1 MYKRQENG
9 AVINNG
15 SYENAIW
22 ECEQSLKRLNT
33 DHIDIYI
40 MHWPDPATPVEVT
53 MKALADL
60 KKSGK
65 IRFIGVSNFD
75 RNLIEEAQ
83 KVVRIDFLQ
92 PPYSMVEESQKEL
105 LAWCETQGIGTM
117 TYGSLGAGILTEM
130 CIRDRIATILVS
142 VMFAIASPSFLKVT
156 NILDIFRAA
165 SIIGIM
171 GIGLT
176 IVQSTGDFDFAIG
189 AEATVGA
196 CAIAKIM
203 VELIPNFY
211 IAFLLTMIV
220 VACIGLFNSY
230 IVINIGMQAFVATF
244 GVSTL
249 MVGICKFLTGG
260 GQYYSTSWPSG
271 FSILGQG
278 FVLGIIPV
286 SVILLALCTIIAFV
300 FMEKTKTGRYIYA
313 VGANPVA
320 CLLYTS

>member
-1 MYKRQENG
+1 MRYKHVGNAGIDISALAVGTWAIGGQQWGDVNEKDSIDAIRAMIDGGVNLVDTAPIYGNGHSEEVVGKALENGYREKVFLATKFSISNDENG

-53 MKALADL
+53 MRALADL

-117 TYGSLGAGILTEM
+117 TYGSLGAGILTGA
-130 CIRDRIATILVS
+130 IRELPDWDENDFRYTFYDYFKNPKFSKIMEL
-142 VMFAIASPSFLKVT
+142 LKVMDKIAQVRNKPLAQIAINWST
-156 NILDIFRAA
+156 QKSYVSTAICGVRDPQQAYENCATFDWE
-165 SIIGIM
+165 
-171 GIGLT
+171 LT
-176 IVQSTGDFDFAIG
+176 G
-189 AEATVGA
+189 EE
-196 CAIAKIM
+196 M
-203 VELIPNFY
+203 ELIDSEIERLQMN
-211 IAFLLTMIV
+211 
-220 VACIGLFNSY
+220 
-230 IVINIGMQAFVATF
+230 
-244 GVSTL
+244 
-249 MVGICKFLTGG
+249 
-260 GQYYSTSWPSG
+260 
-271 FSILGQG
+271 
-278 FVLGIIPV
+278 
-286 SVILLALCTIIAFV
+286 
-300 FMEKTKTGRYIYA
+300 
-313 VGANPVA
+313 
-320 CLLYTS
+320 

>member
-1 MYKRQENG
+1 MRYKHVGNADIDISALAVGTWAIGGQQWGDVNEKDSINAIRAMIDGGVNLVDTAPIYGNGHSEEVVGKALENGYREKVFLATKFSISNDENG

-53 MKALADL
+53 MRALADL

-117 TYGSLGAGILTEM
+117 TYGSLGAGILTGA
-130 CIRDRIATILVS
+130 IRELPDWEENDFRYTFYDYFKNPKFSKIMEL
-142 VMFAIASPSFLKVT
+142 LKVMDKIAQVRNKPLAQIAINWST
-156 NILDIFRAA
+156 QKSYVSTAICGVRDPQQAYENCATFDWE
-165 SIIGIM
+165 
-171 GIGLT
+171 LT
-176 IVQSTGDFDFAIG
+176 G
-189 AEATVGA
+189 EE
-196 CAIAKIM
+196 M
-203 VELIPNFY
+203 ELIDSEIERLQMN
-211 IAFLLTMIV
+211 
-220 VACIGLFNSY
+220 
-230 IVINIGMQAFVATF
+230 
-244 GVSTL
+244 
-249 MVGICKFLTGG
+249 
-260 GQYYSTSWPSG
+260 
-271 FSILGQG
+271 
-278 FVLGIIPV
+278 
-286 SVILLALCTIIAFV
+286 
-300 FMEKTKTGRYIYA
+300 
-313 VGANPVA
+313 
-320 CLLYTS
+320 

>member
-1 MYKRQENG
+1 MRYKHVGNAGIDISALAVGTWAIGGQQWGDVNEKDSIDAIRAMIDGGVNLVDTAPIYGNGHSEEVVGKALENG
-9 AVINNG
+9 YREKVFLATKFSISNDENGSVINNG

-117 TYGSLGAGILTEM
+117 TYGSLGAGILTGA
-130 CIRDRIATILVS
+130 IRELPDWDENDFRYTFYDYFKNPKFSKIMEL
-142 VMFAIASPSFLKVT
+142 LKVMDKIAQVRNKPLAQIAINWST
-156 NILDIFRAA
+156 QKSYVSTAICGVRDPQQAYENCATFDWE
-165 SIIGIM
+165 
-171 GIGLT
+171 LT
-176 IVQSTGDFDFAIG
+176 G
-189 AEATVGA
+189 EE
-196 CAIAKIM
+196 M
-203 VELIPNFY
+203 ELIDSEIERLQMN
-211 IAFLLTMIV
+211 
-220 VACIGLFNSY
+220 
-230 IVINIGMQAFVATF
+230 
-244 GVSTL
+244 
-249 MVGICKFLTGG
+249 
-260 GQYYSTSWPSG
+260 
-271 FSILGQG
+271 
-278 FVLGIIPV
+278 
-286 SVILLALCTIIAFV
+286 
-300 FMEKTKTGRYIYA
+300 
-313 VGANPVA
+313 
-320 CLLYTS
+320 

>member
-1 MYKRQENG
+1 MRYKHVGNAGIDISALAVGTWAIGGQQWGDVNEKDSIDAIRAMIDGGVNLVDTAPIYGNGHSEEVVGKALENGYREKVFLATKFSISNDENG

-83 KVVRIDFLQ
+83 KVVRINFLQ

-117 TYGSLGAGILTEM
+117 TYGSLGAGILTGA
-130 CIRDRIATILVS
+130 IRELPDWEENDFRYTFYDYFKNPKFSKIMEL
-142 VMFAIASPSFLKVT
+142 LKVMDKIAQVRNKPLAQIAINWST
-156 NILDIFRAA
+156 QKSYVSTAICGVRDPQQAYENCATFDWE
-165 SIIGIM
+165 
-171 GIGLT
+171 LT
-176 IVQSTGDFDFAIG
+176 G
-189 AEATVGA
+189 EE
-196 CAIAKIM
+196 M
-203 VELIPNFY
+203 ELIDSE
-211 IAFLLTMIV
+211 I
-220 VACIGLFNSY
+220 
-230 IVINIGMQAFVATF
+230 
-244 GVSTL
+244 
-249 MVGICKFLTGG
+249 
-260 GQYYSTSWPSG
+260 
-271 FSILGQG
+271 
-278 FVLGIIPV
+278 
-286 SVILLALCTIIAFV
+286 
-300 FMEKTKTGRYIYA
+300 EKLQM
-313 VGANPVA
+313 N
-320 CLLYTS
+320 

>member
-1 MYKRQENG
+1 MRYKHVGNAGIDISALAVGTWAIGGQQWGDVNEKDSIDAIRAMIDGGVNLVDTAPIYGNGHSEEVVGKALENGYREKVFLATKFSLSNDENG

-53 MKALADL
+53 MRALADL

-117 TYGSLGAGILTEM
+117 TYGSLGAGILTGA
-130 CIRDRIATILVS
+130 IRELPDWEENDFRYTFYDYFKNPKFSKIMEL
-142 VMFAIASPSFLKVT
+142 LKVMDKIAQVRNKPLAQIAINWST
-156 NILDIFRAA
+156 QKSYVSTAICGVRDPQQAYENCATFDWE
-165 SIIGIM
+165 
-171 GIGLT
+171 LT
-176 IVQSTGDFDFAIG
+176 G
-189 AEATVGA
+189 EE
-196 CAIAKIM
+196 M
-203 VELIPNFY
+203 ELIDSEIERLQMN
-211 IAFLLTMIV
+211 
-220 VACIGLFNSY
+220 
-230 IVINIGMQAFVATF
+230 
-244 GVSTL
+244 
-249 MVGICKFLTGG
+249 
-260 GQYYSTSWPSG
+260 
-271 FSILGQG
+271 
-278 FVLGIIPV
+278 
-286 SVILLALCTIIAFV
+286 
-300 FMEKTKTGRYIYA
+300 
-313 VGANPVA
+313 
-320 CLLYTS
+320 

>member
-1 MYKRQENG
+1 MRYKHVGNAGIDISALAVGTWAIGGQQWGDVNEKDSIDAIRAMIDGGVNLVDTAPIYGNGHSEEVVGKALENGYREKVFLATKFSISNDENG

-117 TYGSLGAGILTEM
+117 TYGSLGAGILTGA
-130 CIRDRIATILVS
+130 IRELPDWDENDFRYTFYDYFKNPKFSKIMEL
-142 VMFAIASPSFLKVT
+142 LKVMDKIAQVRNKPLAQIAINWST
-156 NILDIFRAA
+156 QKSYVSTAICGVRDPQQAYENCATFDWE
-165 SIIGIM
+165 
-171 GIGLT
+171 LT
-176 IVQSTGDFDFAIG
+176 W
-189 AEATVGA
+189 EE
-196 CAIAKIM
+196 M
-203 VELIPNFY
+203 ELIDSEIERLQMN
-211 IAFLLTMIV
+211 
-220 VACIGLFNSY
+220 
-230 IVINIGMQAFVATF
+230 
-244 GVSTL
+244 
-249 MVGICKFLTGG
+249 
-260 GQYYSTSWPSG
+260 
-271 FSILGQG
+271 
-278 FVLGIIPV
+278 
-286 SVILLALCTIIAFV
+286 
-300 FMEKTKTGRYIYA
+300 
-313 VGANPVA
+313 
-320 CLLYTS
+320 

>member
-1 MYKRQENG
+1 MRYKHVGNAGIDISALAVGTWAIGGQQWGDVNEKDSIDAIRAMIDGGVNLVDTAPIYGNGHSEEVVGKALENGYREKVFLATKFSISNDENG

-53 MKALADL
+53 MRALADL

-117 TYGSLGAGILTEM
+117 TYGSLGAGILTGA
-130 CIRDRIATILVS
+130 IRELPDWEENDFRYTFYDYFKNPKFFKIMEL
-142 VMFAIASPSFLKVT
+142 LKVMDKIAQVRNKPLAQIAINWST
-156 NILDIFRAA
+156 QKSYVSTAICGVRDPQPAYENCATFDWE
-165 SIIGIM
+165 
-171 GIGLT
+171 LT
-176 IVQSTGDFDFAIG
+176 G
-189 AEATVGA
+189 EE
-196 CAIAKIM
+196 M
-203 VELIPNFY
+203 ELIDSEIERLQMN
-211 IAFLLTMIV
+211 
-220 VACIGLFNSY
+220 
-230 IVINIGMQAFVATF
+230 
-244 GVSTL
+244 
-249 MVGICKFLTGG
+249 
-260 GQYYSTSWPSG
+260 
-271 FSILGQG
+271 
-278 FVLGIIPV
+278 
-286 SVILLALCTIIAFV
+286 
-300 FMEKTKTGRYIYA
+300 
-313 VGANPVA
+313 
-320 CLLYTS
+320 

>member
-1 MYKRQENG
+1 MRYKHVGNAGIDISALAVGTWAIGGQQWGDVNEKDSIDAIRAMIDGGVNLVDTAPIYGNGHSEEVVGKALENGYREKVFLATKFSISNDENG

-53 MKALADL
+53 MKELADL

-117 TYGSLGAGILTEM
+117 TYGSLGAGILTGA
-130 CIRDRIATILVS
+130 IRELPDWDENDFRYTFYDYFKNPKFSKIMEL
-142 VMFAIASPSFLKVT
+142 LKVMDKIAQVRNKPLAQIAINWST
-156 NILDIFRAA
+156 QKSYVSTAICGVRDPQQAYENCATFDWE
-165 SIIGIM
+165 
-171 GIGLT
+171 LT
-176 IVQSTGDFDFAIG
+176 G
-189 AEATVGA
+189 EE
-196 CAIAKIM
+196 M
-203 VELIPNFY
+203 ELIDSEIERLQMN
-211 IAFLLTMIV
+211 
-220 VACIGLFNSY
+220 
-230 IVINIGMQAFVATF
+230 
-244 GVSTL
+244 
-249 MVGICKFLTGG
+249 
-260 GQYYSTSWPSG
+260 
-271 FSILGQG
+271 
-278 FVLGIIPV
+278 
-286 SVILLALCTIIAFV
+286 
-300 FMEKTKTGRYIYA
+300 
-313 VGANPVA
+313 
-320 CLLYTS
+320 

>member
-1 MYKRQENG
+1 MRYKHVGNADIDISALAVGTWAIGGQQWGDVNEKDSIDAIRAMIDGGVNLVDTAPIYGKGHSEEVVGKALENGYREKVFLATKFSISNDENG

-117 TYGSLGAGILTEM
+117 TYGSLGAGILTGA
-130 CIRDRIATILVS
+130 IRELPDWDENDFRYTFYDYFKNPKFSKIMEL
-142 VMFAIASPSFLKVT
+142 LKVMDKIAQVRNKPLAQIAINWST
-156 NILDIFRAA
+156 QKSYVSTAICGVRDPQQAYENCATFDWE
-165 SIIGIM
+165 
-171 GIGLT
+171 LT
-176 IVQSTGDFDFAIG
+176 G
-189 AEATVGA
+189 EE
-196 CAIAKIM
+196 M
-203 VELIPNFY
+203 ELIDSEIERLQMN
-211 IAFLLTMIV
+211 
-220 VACIGLFNSY
+220 
-230 IVINIGMQAFVATF
+230 
-244 GVSTL
+244 
-249 MVGICKFLTGG
+249 
-260 GQYYSTSWPSG
+260 
-271 FSILGQG
+271 
-278 FVLGIIPV
+278 
-286 SVILLALCTIIAFV
+286 
-300 FMEKTKTGRYIYA
+300 
-313 VGANPVA
+313 
-320 CLLYTS
+320 

>member
-1 MYKRQENG
+1 MRYKHVGNAGIDISALAVGTWAIGGQQWGDVNEKDSIDAIRAMIDGGVNLVDTAPIYGNGHSEEVVGKALENGYREKVFLATKFSISNDENG

-65 IRFIGVSNFD
+65 IRFICVSNFD

-117 TYGSLGAGILTEM
+117 TYGSLGAGILTGA
-130 CIRDRIATILVS
+130 IRELPDWDENDFRYTFYDYFKNPKFSKIMEL
-142 VMFAIASPSFLKVT
+142 LKVMDKIAQVRNKPLAQIAINWST
-156 NILDIFRAA
+156 QKSYVSTAICGVRDPQQAYENCATFDWE
-165 SIIGIM
+165 
-171 GIGLT
+171 LT
-176 IVQSTGDFDFAIG
+176 G
-189 AEATVGA
+189 EE
-196 CAIAKIM
+196 M
-203 VELIPNFY
+203 ELIDSEIERLQMN
-211 IAFLLTMIV
+211 
-220 VACIGLFNSY
+220 
-230 IVINIGMQAFVATF
+230 
-244 GVSTL
+244 
-249 MVGICKFLTGG
+249 
-260 GQYYSTSWPSG
+260 
-271 FSILGQG
+271 
-278 FVLGIIPV
+278 
-286 SVILLALCTIIAFV
+286 
-300 FMEKTKTGRYIYA
+300 
-313 VGANPVA
+313 
-320 CLLYTS
+320 

>member
-1 MYKRQENG
+1 MRYKHVGNAGIDISALAVGTWAIGGQQWGDVNEKDSIDAIRAMIDGGVNLVDTAPIYGNGHSEEVVGKALENGYREKAFLATKFSISNDENG

-53 MKALADL
+53 MRALADL

-117 TYGSLGAGILTEM
+117 TYGSLGAGILTGA
-130 CIRDRIATILVS
+130 IRELPDWEENDFRYTFYDYFKNPKFFKIMEL
-142 VMFAIASPSFLKVT
+142 LKVMDKIAQVRNKPLAQIAINWST
-156 NILDIFRAA
+156 QKSYVSTAICGVRDPQQAYENCATFDWE
-165 SIIGIM
+165 
-171 GIGLT
+171 LT
-176 IVQSTGDFDFAIG
+176 G
-189 AEATVGA
+189 EE
-196 CAIAKIM
+196 M
-203 VELIPNFY
+203 ELIDSEIERLQMN
-211 IAFLLTMIV
+211 
-220 VACIGLFNSY
+220 
-230 IVINIGMQAFVATF
+230 
-244 GVSTL
+244 
-249 MVGICKFLTGG
+249 
-260 GQYYSTSWPSG
+260 
-271 FSILGQG
+271 
-278 FVLGIIPV
+278 
-286 SVILLALCTIIAFV
+286 
-300 FMEKTKTGRYIYA
+300 
-313 VGANPVA
+313 
-320 CLLYTS
+320 

>member
-1 MYKRQENG
+1 MRYKHVGNAGIDISALAVGTWAIGGQQWGDVNEKDSIDAIRAMIDGGVNLVDTAPIYGNGHSEEVVGKALENGYREKVFLATKFSISNDENG

-15 SYENAIW
+15 SYETAIW

-117 TYGSLGAGILTEM
+117 TYGSLGAGILTGA
-130 CIRDRIATILVS
+130 IRELPDWDENDFRYTFYDYFKNPKFSKIMEL
-142 VMFAIASPSFLKVT
+142 LKVMDKIAQVRNKPLAQIAINWST
-156 NILDIFRAA
+156 QKSYVSTAICGVRDPQQAYENCATFDWE
-165 SIIGIM
+165 
-171 GIGLT
+171 LT
-176 IVQSTGDFDFAIG
+176 G
-189 AEATVGA
+189 EE
-196 CAIAKIM
+196 M
-203 VELIPNFY
+203 ELIDSEIERLQMN
-211 IAFLLTMIV
+211 
-220 VACIGLFNSY
+220 
-230 IVINIGMQAFVATF
+230 
-244 GVSTL
+244 
-249 MVGICKFLTGG
+249 
-260 GQYYSTSWPSG
+260 
-271 FSILGQG
+271 
-278 FVLGIIPV
+278 
-286 SVILLALCTIIAFV
+286 
-300 FMEKTKTGRYIYA
+300 
-313 VGANPVA
+313 
-320 CLLYTS
+320 

>member
-1 MYKRQENG
+1 MRYKHVGNAGIDISALAVGTWAIGGQQWGDVNEKDSIDAIRAMIDGGVNLVDTAPIYGNGHSEEVVGKALENGYREKVFLATKFSISNDENG

-117 TYGSLGAGILTEM
+117 TYGSLGAGILTGA
-130 CIRDRIATILVS
+130 IRELPDWEENDFRYTFYDYFKNPKFSKIMEL
-142 VMFAIASPSFLKVT
+142 LKVMDKIAQVRNKPLAQIAINWST
-156 NILDIFRAA
+156 QKSYVSTAICGVRDPQQAYENCATFDWE
-165 SIIGIM
+165 
-171 GIGLT
+171 LT
-176 IVQSTGDFDFAIG
+176 G
-189 AEATVGA
+189 EE
-196 CAIAKIM
+196 M
-203 VELIPNFY
+203 ELIDSEIERLQMN
-211 IAFLLTMIV
+211 
-220 VACIGLFNSY
+220 
-230 IVINIGMQAFVATF
+230 
-244 GVSTL
+244 
-249 MVGICKFLTGG
+249 
-260 GQYYSTSWPSG
+260 
-271 FSILGQG
+271 
-278 FVLGIIPV
+278 
-286 SVILLALCTIIAFV
+286 
-300 FMEKTKTGRYIYA
+300 
-313 VGANPVA
+313 
-320 CLLYTS
+320 

>member
-1 MYKRQENG
+1 MRYKHVGNAGIDISALAVGTWAIGGQQWGDVNEKDSIDAIRAMIDGGVNLVDTAPIYGNGHSEEVVGKALENGYREKVFLATKFSISNDENG

-53 MKALADL
+53 MRALADL

-117 TYGSLGAGILTEM
+117 TYGSLGAGILTGA
-130 CIRDRIATILVS
+130 IRELPDWEENDFRYTFYDYFKNPKFFKIMEL
-142 VMFAIASPSFLKVT
+142 LKVMDKIAQVRNKPLAQIAINWST
-156 NILDIFRAA
+156 QKSYVSTAIWGVRDPQQAYENCATFDWE
-165 SIIGIM
+165 
-171 GIGLT
+171 LT
-176 IVQSTGDFDFAIG
+176 G
-189 AEATVGA
+189 EE
-196 CAIAKIM
+196 M
-203 VELIPNFY
+203 ELIDSEIERLQMN
-211 IAFLLTMIV
+211 
-220 VACIGLFNSY
+220 
-230 IVINIGMQAFVATF
+230 
-244 GVSTL
+244 
-249 MVGICKFLTGG
+249 
-260 GQYYSTSWPSG
+260 
-271 FSILGQG
+271 
-278 FVLGIIPV
+278 
-286 SVILLALCTIIAFV
+286 
-300 FMEKTKTGRYIYA
+300 
-313 VGANPVA
+313 
-320 CLLYTS
+320 

>member
-1 MYKRQENG
+1 MRYKHVGNAGIDISALAVGTWAIGGQQWGDVNEKDSIDAIRAMIDGGVNLVDTAPIYGNGHSEEVVGKALENGYREKVFLATKFSISNDENG

-117 TYGSLGAGILTEM
+117 TYGSLGAAILTGA
-130 CIRDRIATILVS
+130 IREPPDWDEKDTRNTFYDYFKNPQYSKIMEL
-142 VMFAIASPSFLKVT
+142 LKVMDKIAQVRNKPLAQIAINWST
-156 NILDIFRAA
+156 QKSYVSTAICGVRDPQQAYENCATFDWE
-165 SIIGIM
+165 
-171 GIGLT
+171 LT
-176 IVQSTGDFDFAIG
+176 G
-189 AEATVGA
+189 EE
-196 CAIAKIM
+196 M
-203 VELIPNFY
+203 ELIDSEIERLQMN
-211 IAFLLTMIV
+211 
-220 VACIGLFNSY
+220 
-230 IVINIGMQAFVATF
+230 
-244 GVSTL
+244 
-249 MVGICKFLTGG
+249 
-260 GQYYSTSWPSG
+260 
-271 FSILGQG
+271 
-278 FVLGIIPV
+278 
-286 SVILLALCTIIAFV
+286 
-300 FMEKTKTGRYIYA
+300 
-313 VGANPVA
+313 
-320 CLLYTS
+320 

>member
-1 MYKRQENG
+1 MRYKHVGNAGIDISALAVGTWAIGGQQWGDVNEKDSIDAIRAMIDGGVNLVDTAPIYGNGHSEEVVGKALENGYREKVFLATKFSISNDENG
-9 AVINNG
+9 AIINNG

-117 TYGSLGAGILTEM
+117 TYGSLGAGILTGA
-130 CIRDRIATILVS
+130 IRELPDWDENDFRYTFYDYFKNPKFSKIMEL
-142 VMFAIASPSFLKVT
+142 LKVMDKIAQVRNKPLAQIAINWST
-156 NILDIFRAA
+156 QKSYVSTAICGVRDPQQAYENCATFDWE
-165 SIIGIM
+165 
-171 GIGLT
+171 LT
-176 IVQSTGDFDFAIG
+176 G
-189 AEATVGA
+189 EE
-196 CAIAKIM
+196 M
-203 VELIPNFY
+203 ELIDSEIERLQMN
-211 IAFLLTMIV
+211 
-220 VACIGLFNSY
+220 
-230 IVINIGMQAFVATF
+230 
-244 GVSTL
+244 
-249 MVGICKFLTGG
+249 
-260 GQYYSTSWPSG
+260 
-271 FSILGQG
+271 
-278 FVLGIIPV
+278 
-286 SVILLALCTIIAFV
+286 
-300 FMEKTKTGRYIYA
+300 
-313 VGANPVA
+313 
-320 CLLYTS
+320 

>member
-1 MYKRQENG
+1 MRYKHVGNAGIDISALAVGTWAIGGQQWGDVNEKDSIDAIRAMIDGGVNLVDTAPIYGNGHSEEVVGKALENGYREKVFLATKFSISNDENG

-65 IRFIGVSNFD
+65 IRLIGVSNFD

-117 TYGSLGAGILTEM
+117 TYGSLGAGILTGA
-130 CIRDRIATILVS
+130 IRELPDWEENDFRYTFYDYFKNPKFSKIMEL
-142 VMFAIASPSFLKVT
+142 LKVMDKIAQVRNKPLAQIAINWST
-156 NILDIFRAA
+156 QKSYVSTAICGVRDPQQAYENCATFDWE
-165 SIIGIM
+165 
-171 GIGLT
+171 LT
-176 IVQSTGDFDFAIG
+176 G
-189 AEATVGA
+189 EE
-196 CAIAKIM
+196 M
-203 VELIPNFY
+203 ELIDSEIERLQMN
-211 IAFLLTMIV
+211 
-220 VACIGLFNSY
+220 
-230 IVINIGMQAFVATF
+230 
-244 GVSTL
+244 
-249 MVGICKFLTGG
+249 
-260 GQYYSTSWPSG
+260 
-271 FSILGQG
+271 
-278 FVLGIIPV
+278 
-286 SVILLALCTIIAFV
+286 
-300 FMEKTKTGRYIYA
+300 
-313 VGANPVA
+313 
-320 CLLYTS
+320 

>member
-1 MYKRQENG
+1 MRYKHVGNAGIDISALAVGTWAIGGQQWGDVNEKDSIDAIRAMIDGGVNLVDTAPIYGNGHSEEVVGKALENGYREKVFLATKFSISNDENG

-40 MHWPDPATPVEVT
+40 MHWSDPATPVEVT

-117 TYGSLGAGILTEM
+117 TYGSLGAGILTGA
-130 CIRDRIATILVS
+130 IRELPDWDENDFRYTFYDYFKNPKFSKIMEL
-142 VMFAIASPSFLKVT
+142 LKVMDKIAQVR
-156 NILDIFRAA
+156 NKPLAQIAINW
-165 SIIGIM
+165 
-171 GIGLT
+171 
-176 IVQSTGDFDFAIG
+176 STQKSYVSTAICG
-189 AEATVGA
+189 VRD
-196 CAIAKIM
+196 
-203 VELIPNFY
+203 PQ
-211 IAFLLTMIV
+211 
-220 VACIGLFNSY
+220 
-230 IVINIGMQAFVATF
+230 QAYENCATF
-244 GVSTL
+244 DWE
-249 MVGICKFLTGG
+249 LTGG
-260 GQYYSTSWPSG
+260 E
-271 FSILGQG
+271 
-278 FVLGIIPV
+278 
-286 SVILLALCTIIAFV
+286 
-300 FMEKTKTGRYIYA
+300 MELIDSEIERLQM
-313 VGANPVA
+313 N
-320 CLLYTS
+320 

>member
-1 MYKRQENG
+1 MRYKHVGNAGIDISALAVGTWAIGGQQWGDVNEKDSIDAIRAMIDGGVNLVDTAPIYGNGHSEEVVGKALENGYREKVFLATKFSISNDENG

-53 MKALADL
+53 MRALADL

-117 TYGSLGAGILTEM
+117 TYGSLGAGILTGA
-130 CIRDRIATILVS
+130 IRELPDWEENDFRYTFYDYFKNPKFSKIMEL
-142 VMFAIASPSFLKVT
+142 LKVMDKIAQVRNKPLAQIAINWST
-156 NILDIFRAA
+156 QKVTFPPLSVGYATRSRHMKIVPHL
-165 SIIGIM
+165 IGS
-171 GIGLT
+171 L
-176 IVQSTGDFDFAIG
+176 
-189 AEATVGA
+189 
-196 CAIAKIM
+196 
-203 VELIPNFY
+203 
-211 IAFLLTMIV
+211 
-220 VACIGLFNSY
+220 
-230 IVINIGMQAFVATF
+230 
-244 GVSTL
+244 
-249 MVGICKFLTGG
+249 
-260 GQYYSTSWPSG
+260 
-271 FSILGQG
+271 QG
-278 FVLGIIPV
+278 RRW
-286 SVILLALCTIIAFV
+286 S
-300 FMEKTKTGRYIYA
+300 
-313 VGANPVA
+313 
-320 CLLYTS
+320 

>member
-1 MYKRQENG
+1 MRYKHVGNAGIDISALAVGTWAIGGQQWGDVNEKDSIDAIRAMIDGGVNLVDTAPIYGNGHSEEVVGKALENGYREKVFLATKFSISNDENG

-92 PPYSMVEESQKEL
+92 PPYSMVEDSQKEL

-117 TYGSLGAGILTEM
+117 TYGSLGAGILTGA
-130 CIRDRIATILVS
+130 IRELPDWEENDFRYTFYDYFKNPKFSKIMEL
-142 VMFAIASPSFLKVT
+142 LKVMDKIAQVRNKPLAQIAINWST
-156 NILDIFRAA
+156 QKSYVSTAICGVRDPQQAYENCATFDWE
-165 SIIGIM
+165 
-171 GIGLT
+171 LT
-176 IVQSTGDFDFAIG
+176 G
-189 AEATVGA
+189 EE
-196 CAIAKIM
+196 M
-203 VELIPNFY
+203 ELIDSEIERLQMN
-211 IAFLLTMIV
+211 
-220 VACIGLFNSY
+220 
-230 IVINIGMQAFVATF
+230 
-244 GVSTL
+244 
-249 MVGICKFLTGG
+249 
-260 GQYYSTSWPSG
+260 
-271 FSILGQG
+271 
-278 FVLGIIPV
+278 
-286 SVILLALCTIIAFV
+286 
-300 FMEKTKTGRYIYA
+300 
-313 VGANPVA
+313 
-320 CLLYTS
+320 